1 MERPCLASHHGASYR
16 LSLSK
21 IISDLM
27 MVQPG
32 QDRDGDNGAGP
43 LDRAPQAPE
52 LPVDLPCREGL
63 SRTCAPR
70 EISVSVG
77 VRGGAGR
84 TRTGNQT
91 VISPTGQSSESG
103 ADKHGIEDWSQKGLA
118 FCCEPSGSVVVLG

>member
-1 MERPCLASHHGASYR
+1 MERLCLASHHGASRHPYR

-118 FCCEPSGSVVVLG
+118 FCC